1 MIILVLVFLVIID
14 NSSDGVGVSGDPGWI
29 LLLQNQ
35 VLDLSCYADSGDDNG
50 DN

>member
-1 MIILVLVFLVIID
+1 MVTID
-14 NSSDGVGVSGDPGWI
+14 NSGDGDGVGVSGDPGWI